1 MKDVI
6 NTEMMFTHL
15 TEIRVGYAETD
26 QIGFVHHSN
35 YVKYYETARWEAMR
49 ELGLCYK
56 DMEEKGIY
64 MPVISMKFDFI
75 KPAFYDDLLTV
86 KTMINELPRARIKF
100 KYELTNQSGDLI
112 NTAEITLAFIMKE
125 TLRPCLPPE
134 YFTNT
139 LKDFFLIH
147 NLNE

>member
-1 MKDVI
+1 
-6 NTEMMFTHL
+6 
-15 TEIRVGYAETD
+15 
-26 QIGFVHHSN
+26 
-35 YVKYYETARWEAMR
+35 
-49 ELGLCYK
+49 
-56 DMEEKGIY
+56 
-64 MPVISMKFDFI
+64 MKFDFI

-100 KYELTNQSGDLI
+100 KYELTNHSGVLI

-139 LKDFFLIH
+139 LKDFF
-147 NLNE
+147 